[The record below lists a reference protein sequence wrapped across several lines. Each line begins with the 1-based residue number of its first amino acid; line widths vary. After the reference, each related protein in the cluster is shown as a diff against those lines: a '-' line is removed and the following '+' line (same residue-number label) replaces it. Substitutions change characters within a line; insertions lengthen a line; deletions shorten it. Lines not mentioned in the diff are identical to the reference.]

1 MLGYITLQS
10 VPPLAQAS
18 LAKQAQVRHQIKCV
32 CRYLPACLRCLPVT
46 VPDQPGDYGDI

>member
-10 VPPLAQAS
+10 VPPLGQAS

-32 CRYLPACLRCLPVT
+32 CRYHLYLPAALP
-46 VPDQPGDYGDI
+46 GCHSA